1 MSNANFQTSN
11 AKGRYA
17 NSLLKLIKYL
27 LPLYIGA
34 ALGPLGGFGVVTLL
48 PVLARDWSVDF
59 GTASLAI
66 TFYMVPFIIVQIFSG
81 SIAQLFDT
89 RKALCF
95 GFCAFALGCLA
106 CGFSPNA
113 ALLFLSRAV
122 QGLGAGFLTPII
134 MALIGE
140 LVPEQHLG
148 KAMGGLGVAYT
159 AGVTLG
165 PLLSGM
171 MEVRY
176 GWPFFFYFLTAVAF
190 ITGMLYLISSAPD
203 GQRKE
208 RAGAI
213 LDILPLLRQAAMR
226 PGVAYLSLAAFSLF
240 FAYIGIMTFTAD
252 HLKSAVQLPSDQIG
266 AVLSITG
273 LSGIMV
279 SPLAGLIGDR
289 IGRQTVFM
297 AGTAIVVLSIILML
311 SLSYSLFTYFI
322 LFLILGTG
330 SATAWTSLNTM
341 AVQVSTSMRKP
352 VTSVY
357 NAVKFSGYG
366 ASPAVLSI
374 VYGAFQLSGV
384 RYACMAAV
392 VVSSL
397 LVVKGA
403 SAGRKM

>member
-1 MSNANFQTSN
+1 
-11 AKGRYA
+11 
-17 NSLLKLIKYL
+17 LLTIFKYL

-89 RKALCF
+89 RKALLF
-95 GFCAFALGCLA
+95 GFGTYALGCVA
-106 CGFSPNA
+106 CGLSHNPTVF
-113 ALLFLSRAV
+113 FISRAC

-134 MALIGE
+134 MALIGD

-159 AGVTLG
+159 VGVTLG
-165 PLLSGM
+165 PLLSGIV
-171 MEVRY
+171 EVRF
-176 GWPFFFYFLTAVAF
+176 GWPFFLYFLAVLAS
-190 ITGMLYLISSAPD
+190 IAGMLYMISSPP
-203 GQRKE
+203 GGKRKE
-208 RAGAI
+208 PGGGM
-213 LDILPLLRQAAMR
+213 LDILPVLRQALMR
-226 PGVAYLSLAAFSLF
+226 PGVPYLSLAAFSLF

-252 HLKSAVQLPSDQIG
+252 HLKSSLQLPSDQVG

-273 LSGIMV
+273 LSGIIV
-279 SPLAGLIGDR
+279 SPLAGFLGDR
-289 IGRQTVFM
+289 FGRQIVFLV
-297 AGTAIVVLSIILML
+297 GTAIVVVSIILML
-311 SLSYSLFTYFI
+311 VLSYSLLAYFI

-330 SATAWTSLNTM
+330 AATAWTSLNTM

-357 NAVKFSGYG
+357 NATKFAGYG
-366 ASPAVLSI
+366 AAPAVLSI
-374 VYGAFQLSGV
+374 VYGPFLLTGV
-384 RYACMAAV
+384 RYSCIAAV
-392 VVSSL
+392 VVSAL
-397 LVVKGA
+397 LVIKWGN
-403 SAGRKM
+403 RCKLN